1 MNKKIRLLQVIP
13 DMGTGGAETGCK
25 HIAEYISS
33 TCEFSSIMTSG
44 GSQLDSISKNVKIFK
59 WPTSK
64 NIFLLYLIFFYL
76 F

>member
-44 GSQLDSISKNVKIFK
+44 GSQSVSYTHLRAHE
-59 WPTSK
+59 T
-64 NIFLLYLIFFYL
+64 
-76 F
+76 